1 MRNQSRYQT
10 AYELSEYLKGLQS
23 LFENMNDGPV
33 EHLQAF
39 QMVQL
44 LKPATEKIEILV
56 KAER

>member
-1 MRNQSRYQT
+1 MD
-10 AYELSEYLKGLQS
+10 
-23 LFENMNDGPV
+23 DGPV

-44 LKPATEKIEILV
+44 LKPATEKIDILV

>member
-1 MRNQSRYQT
+1 MARENRYQT
-10 AYELSEYLKGLQS
+10 AFELQEYLLGLQS

-44 LKPATEKIEILV
+44 LKPATEKITALV
-56 KAER
+56 RAER